1 MTDMQ
6 TQAARCSIEG
16 MSDNSQKVLKQGER
30 DSQRMLML
38 DEGN

>member
-6 TQAARCSIEG
+6 TQAEG
-16 MSDNSQKVLKQGER
+16 MSDNSQKVIKQGER